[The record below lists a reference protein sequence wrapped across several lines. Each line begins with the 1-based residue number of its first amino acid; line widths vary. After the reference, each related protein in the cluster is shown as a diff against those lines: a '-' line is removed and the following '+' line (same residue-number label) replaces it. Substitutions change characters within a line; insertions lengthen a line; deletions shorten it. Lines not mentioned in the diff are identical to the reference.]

1 MTKQEFIKA
10 IAEDAKTVCK
20 ERGYGYAQFATC
32 VAQACCESAYGQSAI
47 MSKAN
52 AYFGIK
58 ANKSWVNNKTY
69 GGLVY
74 NSKTKE
80 CYDGRTYSSINACF
94 RAYRCSLDSVRNY
107 FDLMEGKR
115 YKASLKAN
123 SVQECIT
130 IIKNGGYAT
139 SPTYISTIMKFYN
152 AVRPQIDK
160 IWGGSV
166 AADYPTTNKAKSDFN
181 VVVQEVILG
190 VWGSGGE
197 RKRRLTEAGYDYA
210 TVQKA
215 VNALLRGGH

>member
-20 ERGYGYAQFATC
+20 ERGYGYVQFAVC

-58 ANKSWVNNKTY
+58 ANKTWVNNKTY

-94 RAYRCSLDSVRNY
+94 RAYRNRLDSVRNY
-107 FDLMEGKR
+107 FDLIEGKR

-123 SVQECIT
+123 TVQECIT

-139 SPTYISTIMKFYN
+139 SPTYINTIMKFYN

-160 IWGGSV
+160 IWDGSV
-166 AADYPTTNKAKSDFN
+166 AVDYPTPDKAKADFN

-190 VWGSGGE
+190 VWGNGGE
-197 RKRRLTEAGYDYA
+197 RRRRLTQAGYDYA